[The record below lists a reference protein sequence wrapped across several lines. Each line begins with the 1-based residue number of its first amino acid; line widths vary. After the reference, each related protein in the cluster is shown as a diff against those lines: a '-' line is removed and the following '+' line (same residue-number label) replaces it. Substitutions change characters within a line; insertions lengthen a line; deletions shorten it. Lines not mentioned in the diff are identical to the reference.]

1 MLTVQ
6 VRRHNRLQEYETFIF
21 SLKKEKKRRS
31 HACISIR
38 LSSATQEENFKKKE
52 GKKDKGVVNAHWDAT
67 DLRAAIKEEQLCL
80 LLISSDEHSAALLPF
95 ISAAR
100 LAGQPPAASG
110 MKMRSNRRDSW
121 MRAAALFVSL
131 RTFG

>member
-38 LSSATQEENFKKKE
+38 LSSATQEENFKKK

-110 MKMRSNRRDSW
+110 MKMRSNRRDCW
-121 MRAAALFVSL
+121 MGAAALFVSL
-131 RTFG
+131 RMFD